1 MKPEATE
8 TPIPSLN
15 TSYPAGP
22 FSGAPSPARAF
33 YTSYPAGPFSGA
45 PSPARALTCPV
56 LSVSVRKCTTLSV
69 QWGPPVWLRRESFEG
84 ALNDG

>member
-22 FSGAPSPARAF
+22 FSGSPSPARAF
-33 YTSYPAGPFSGA
+33 YTSYPAGPFSA
-45 PSPARALTCPV
+45 ANSHARAHTCPKTG
-56 LSVSVRKCTTLSV
+56 LQGQCGQVRTTR
-69 QWGPPVWLRRESFEG
+69 PCRRILDRPRTDRMS
-84 ALNDG
+84 